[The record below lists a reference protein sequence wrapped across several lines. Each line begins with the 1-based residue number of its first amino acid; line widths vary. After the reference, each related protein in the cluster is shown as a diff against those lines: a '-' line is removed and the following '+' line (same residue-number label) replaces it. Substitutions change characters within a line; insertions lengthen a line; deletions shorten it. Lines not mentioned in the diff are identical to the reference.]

1 MEHIII
7 IGGVAAG
14 AKAASK
20 IRRENPHVKISI
32 YNEGK
37 FISYS
42 ACGLPYFIENL
53 IEKPEKLLIR
63 SPKDFEN
70 KYKVNVFTE
79 HRVTKILPNKHQ
91 VEIIDLKTSEKS
103 TEQYSKLL
111 IAMGAHVCIP
121 DIEGTDLKNV
131 HILKSIEDAI
141 AIKDKVPKC
150 KKVIIVGGG
159 YIGIELGEAFVYG
172 GMDTTIIEMGPDILS
187 HLDDEMS
194 QEVHTYLTHE
204 KNMHIITNNR
214 VTKLVDNSEGKVC
227 GVETESGKKL
237 ECDLVILSA
246 GVGPNIDI
254 AKDAGIAIGKTGAI
268 KIDSRMQ
275 TNVRD
280 IYAAGDCTEQI
291 NMITNKPVW
300 VPLGSTANKQGR
312 IAAIN
317 MTGGD
322 AEFKGILGSSITK
335 AFEYSMAKTG
345 INAKEAEN
353 LGYNYVCE
361 TITNKDRSGYIP
373 GAENI
378 TIKLIADKDSK
389 KLLGAQIIGKG
400 DTDKRINVI
409 ATALTAGMTVEEFQH
424 IDLTYSPLFSTSIDP
439 IIVATY
445 ELLKKL

>member
-20 IRRENPHVKISI
+20 IRRENPHVRISM
-32 YNEGK
+32 YNKGK

-53 IEKPEKLLIR
+53 VEKPEKLLIR
-63 SPKDFEN
+63 SPKDFED
-70 KYKVNVFTE
+70 KYKVKVFTE
-79 HRVTKILPNKHQ
+79 HRVTKIHPTQYQ
-91 VEIIDLKTSEKS
+91 VDIVDLNSNEKS

-111 IAMGAHVCIP
+111 LATGAHVCIP
-121 DIEGTDLKNV
+121 NIEGTGLENV

-141 AIKDKVPKC
+141 AIKDKMPKC

-159 YIGIELGEAFVYG
+159 YIGIELAEAFIQG
-172 GMDTTIIEMGPDILS
+172 GKDTTVIEMGPDILS

-204 KNMHIITNNR
+204 KNLHIMTNNK
-214 VTKLVDNSEGKVC
+214 VTKLIGNKEGKVSA
-227 GVETESGKKL
+227 VQTESGKEL
-237 ECDLVILSA
+237 ACDLVILSA
-246 GVGPNIDI
+246 GVGPSVDI

-268 KIDSRMQ
+268 KVDRRMQ
-275 TNVRD
+275 TNIRD
-280 IYAAGDCTEQI
+280 IYAAGDCTEQV
-291 NMITNKPVW
+291 NMITDKPVW
-300 VPLGSTANKQGR
+300 IPLGSTANKQGR
-312 IAAIN
+312 VAAIN

-322 AEFKGILGSSITK
+322 AEFTGILGSSITK

-345 INAKEAEN
+345 ISAKEAEE
-353 LGYNYVCE
+353 LGYNYVCA

-409 ATALTAGMTVEEFQH
+409 ATALTAGMTVKEFQH
-424 IDLTYSPLFSTSIDP
+424 IDLSYSPLFSTSIDP